1 MLMIKSMDD
10 FEVNPYSRMDNV
22 FRFSDTKL
30 IERES
35 DLHHVGA
42 MIFLS
47 MCLIDDLRSFYKNDD
62 LINEELLF
70 TKIIHHDLN
79 EIVDIPRSMKYYTP
93 EFKSI
98 VEKVSD
104 QMMLDYGLPQ
114 SRLDKVHSAKNDDTL
129 EAELCK
135 LVDMLQ
141 CNTKLRQEFY
151 LQRTPTM
158 KMRYIESLKNTIK
171 NFNGRIN
178 NPLCESIKLRLM
190 DYRDLIQK
198 ELGKIETMN

>member
-1 MLMIKSMDD
+1 MLMIKNMDD

-47 MCLIDDLRSFYKNDD
+47 LCLIDDIRMYYKDET
-62 LINEELLF
+62 LIDENVLF
-70 TKIIHHDLN
+70 AKIIHHDLN
-79 EIVDIPRSMKYYTP
+79 EIVDIPRTMKYHDQA
-93 EFKSI
+93 FRDM

-104 QMMLDYGLPQ
+104 KMMLEYGLPQ
-114 SRLDKVHSAKNDDTL
+114 SRLDKVHSSKHDNTL
-129 EAELCK
+129 EGELCQ
-135 LVDMLQ
+135 LLDMLQ
-141 CNTKLRQEFY
+141 CNVTLRHEFY

-158 KMRYIESLKNTIK
+158 KARYIESLKNTIK

-178 NPLCESIKLRLM
+178 HDACSKIKERLCE
-190 DYRDLIQK
+190 YRDLIQK
-198 ELGKIETMN
+198 ELGKIEAMN